1 MILGPLQVFAGNANP
16 ELAKKVCRRLEIPL
30 GDALIERFPDG
41 EINLKINED
50 VRGRDVFLVQPT
62 CPPVNE
68 NLMELLMLV
77 DTLRRASAARVTA
90 VIPYFGYA
98 RKDRKDEGRV
108 PITAKLVANLLARA
122 GVDRVVALDL
132 HAPQIQGFFDIP
144 VDHLY
149 ASRVFMEHFREE
161 GLFGIEDGC
170 IVAPDVGGIKQAR
183 AYAKLL
189 GLQLAIV
196 DKRRV
201 SAEQAEVMHVIG
213 DVEGRR
219 CVLVDDMMS
228 TAGTISGAARALREH
243 GAKEVRACATH
254 AVFCGPAKERLEAA
268 PIDSVVVTDTIPL
281 RADTAPAGVIQL
293 SVGNLLGDA
302 IIRIH
307 QGRSVSKLFRAAP
320 GRT

>member
-1 MILGPLQVFAGNANP
+1 MILGPLQVFTGTVHRD
-16 ELAKKVCRRLEIPL
+16 LAHAVCRRLEIPL
-30 GDALIERFPDG
+30 GDALVGRFPDG
-41 EINLKINED
+41 EINVKINED
-50 VRGRDVFLVQPT
+50 VRGRDVFVVQST

-68 NLMELLMLV
+68 SLMEVMILV

-108 PITAKLVANLLARA
+108 PITAKLVANLIARS

-149 ASRVFMEHFREE
+149 ASRVFVDHWERE
-161 GLFGIEDGC
+161 GMRDIKDGC
-170 IVAPDVGGIKQAR
+170 VVAPDVGGIKQAR

-189 GLQLAIV
+189 GLSLAIV

-201 SAEQAEVMHVIG
+201 SSEQAEAVHVIG
-213 DVEGRR
+213 SVDGKR
-219 CVLVDDMMS
+219 CILVDDMIS
-228 TAGTISGAARALREH
+228 TAGTVSEASRALRQN
-243 GAKEVRACATH
+243 GASEVHVCATH

-268 PIDSVVVTDTIPL
+268 PIDSVVVTDTIPM
-281 RADTAPAGVIQL
+281 RESSPAGVRVL
-293 SVGNLLGDA
+293 PCGDLLGDA
-302 IIRIH
+302 ILRIH
-307 QGRSVSKLFRAAP
+307 QGRSVSKLFP
-320 GRT
+320 L